1 VPESRGAVTAGEP
14 LEGSN
19 PFSLDAQGIAE
30 EPRPKHVSVKE
41 SVFPFRKFPGVDIV
55 LGPEMLSTG
64 EVMGIDDDFPM
75 AFAKSQMAASQDLPR
90 EGTVFIS
97 VNEHDKRGIVAVAR
111 KLREL
116 GFKIVS
122 TAGTARLLTDSG
134 VEAETI
140 RKVQE
145 GRPNLLDLI
154 ANDEI
159 AFVINTPSGKGA
171 RTDEGRIRAAATA
184 RGVVCITT
192 LAAARV
198 AAQAIEALR
207 TRDLRVTALQ
217 DRFPRRVVHR
227 SKSHVKQEGL

>member
-1 VPESRGAVTAGEP
+1 VRGSEVAAAV
-14 LEGSN
+14 EGSN
-19 PFSLDAQGIAE
+19 PFSLDAQSVTE
-30 EPRPKHVSVKE
+30 EPWPKHVSVKE

-55 LGPEMLSTG
+55 LGPEMRSTG

-75 AFAKSQMAASQDLPR
+75 AFAKSQMAASSDLPR

-97 VNEHDKRGIVAVAR
+97 VNEHDKRGIVAVAK

-116 GFKIVS
+116 GFKLVS
-122 TAGTARLLTDSG
+122 TAGTARLLADSG
-134 VEAETI
+134 VEAEQI

-145 GRPNLLDLI
+145 GRPNVLDLI
-154 ANDEI
+154 TNDEI
-159 AFVINTPSGKGA
+159 ALVINTPSGKGA

-198 AAQAIEALR
+198 AVQAIEALR
-207 TRDLRVTALQ
+207 TRELRETALQ
-217 DRFPRRVVHR
+217 DRFPAELSVV
-227 SKSHVKQEGL
+227 